1 MPSEEGLP
9 ADAQLDS
16 VEKIRP
22 RLLPRFRLLSATE
35 LAVAGFWVIADKP
48 PARLS

>member
-1 MPSEEGLP
+1 MPAEQGLP
-9 ADAQLDS
+9 ANAPLES

-22 RLLPRFRLLSATE
+22 RLLPRFRSLSATE